1 MLGWCPASNRHKRT
15 SIIVMIV
22 MIVIR
27 SRGRWLRLSSRSMEV
42 GCLGCG
48 EGTEQ
53 ERGRDCLVMS
63 AVEEGGLFVATGAD
77 CF

>member
-1 MLGWCPASNRHKRT
+1 M
-15 SIIVMIV
+15 
-22 MIVIR
+22 
-27 SRGRWLRLSSRSMEV
+27 SSRSMEV